1 MNADC
6 REGVSHI
13 ITQYTE
19 REQVLRQLQR
29 DGAPGINSDADL
41 EQVKVVTLAWLSAC
55 LKAGRTVAVEE
66 KHIVKCK
73 QTTQVWLPFL
83 TQEAF
88 WW

>member
-1 MNADC
+1 MVCFNADC

-29 DGAPGINSDADL
+29 DGVPISDDAEL

-55 LKAGRTVAVEE
+55 LKAGRAVAVED
-66 KHIVKCK
+66 KHLVKCK
-73 QTTQVWLPFL
+73 NITQVCCFFG
-83 TQEAF
+83 EGG
-88 WW
+88 